1 MGHDVS
7 LSENV
12 ALSELKF
19 KWALHSGYRL
29 LLSIFIN
36 CIQPGS
42 ILKEQFNILGY
53 ILYFLTKINDIIV
66 MFMQQLNSQPY
77 GGRSLPKNLRV
88 PIYFQSQTH
97 TPSPPIYR

>member
-12 ALSELKF
+12 DLSELKL

-36 CIQPGS
+36 YTQPGS

-53 ILYFLTKINDIIV
+53 ILYFLTKIYDIIV
-66 MFMQQLNSQPY
+66 MFMQQINSQLQD
-77 GGRSLPKNLRV
+77 GRSLPKNLRV
-88 PIYFQSQTH
+88 PIYFQSR